1 MMNGISGMSGAGW
14 MQRPDP
20 SQMASKLFSKLD
32 TGNNGYLEQSD
43 LQSALDKIGGGDGS
57 SDSVSQLFS
66 KLDGDGDGKI
76 TKDEMTESFKKLS
89 DQLDEQFNTM
99 RMQGGMQGGMGAM
112 GGMPPGP
119 PPGPPPGGA
128 GNAGFSKEELQTQL
142 DEIGTSDSER
152 SSVISN
158 IVKNFDEADSDGDG
172 KVSLQEAMAYRDKQ
186 ADGSEATGSAQAGST
201 TSADNSERK
210 LMMQLMKLVHA
221 YGDSGDGS
229 ATLSSLLNTEA

>member
-1 MMNGISGMSGAGW
+1 MMNGIGGISGMNGAGW

-32 TGNNGYLEQSD
+32 TENNGYLQQSD
-43 LQSALDKIGGGDGS
+43 LQTALDKIGGSEAS
-57 SDSVSQLFS
+57 SESVSQLFS

-76 TKDEMTESFKKLS
+76 TKDEMTEGFKKLS
-89 DQLDEQFNTM
+89 EQLDNEFNTM

-119 PPGPPPGGA
+119 PPGGA
-128 GNAGFSKEELQTQL
+128 GDAGFSKEELQTQL
-142 DEIGTSDSER
+142 DEIGTSDNER
-152 SSVISN
+152 SSLISS
-158 IVKNFDEADSDGDG
+158 IVQNFDEADSDGDG
-172 KVSLQEAMAYRDKQ
+172 KVSLQEAMAYREKE
-186 ADGSEATGSAQAGST
+186 ADGSEAASVQPDST

-221 YGDSGDGS
+221 YGGGGDGS
-229 ATLSSLLNTEA
+229 ATLSSLLNTQA